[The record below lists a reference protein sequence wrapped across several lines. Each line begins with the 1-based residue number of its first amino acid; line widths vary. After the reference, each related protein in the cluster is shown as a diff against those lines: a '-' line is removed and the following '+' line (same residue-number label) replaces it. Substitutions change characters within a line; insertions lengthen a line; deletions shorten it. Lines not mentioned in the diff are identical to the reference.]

1 MDISNIERNIIE
13 VYRDTLIGTRDIIEQ
28 IEEVQKSFVPVQKSF
43 VLVHIEY
50 NAIGL
55 RQYVVL
61 AVPQITG
68 GVLGMR
74 KRQ

>member
-1 MDISNIERNIIE
+1 MLIIILLVIILIKILKRNIGMDISNIERNIIE

-28 IEEVQKSFVPVQKSF
+28 IEK
-43 VLVHIEY
+43 VHIEY

-61 AVPQITG
+61 AWA
-68 GVLGMR
+68 
-74 KRQ
+74 

>member
-28 IEEVQKSFVPVQKSF
+28 IEKVQKSF

-61 AVPQITG
+61 AWA
-68 GVLGMR
+68 
-74 KRQ
+74 